1 MPRWIIGILVAI
13 TTFAVLA
20 SFAALRLASGRQA
33 NTGSHLEAT
42 TGEGGTIYAPPPGTN
57 AAQVGQ
63 PDAQG
68 HKSLTPR
75 PGLESFAVP
84 RFSLVNQDGQEVDE
98 TVLEGRISI
107 VAFIFT
113 NCQVACPAI
122 TANMKRAFTELEGTP
137 VRFVSISVDPEH
149 DTPEQLRSYAE
160 RMAIDTS
167 RWTFLTGAPGE
178 TARVVAESM
187 KFEISPDDD
196 DNNTIT
202 LADGSTMRNILHPIK
217 LFLVGPDRQILDFC
231 SPTIPAELDR
241 FIELARRA
249 AE

>member
-1 MPRWIIGILVAI
+1 MPKWIIGLLVAA

-20 SFAALRLASGRQA
+20 SFAALRMASSRQA
-33 NTGSHLEAT
+33 PVGQNLEAS
-42 TGEGGTIYAPPPGTN
+42 TGPGGTIYAPPPGTN
-57 AAQVGQ
+57 AAQVG
-63 PDAQG
+63 PRDVSG
-68 HKSLTPR
+68 NKTFTSR
-75 PGLESFAVP
+75 PGLENYAIP
-84 RFSLVNQDGQEVDE
+84 RFSLVNQDAQDVDQ
-98 TVLEGRISI
+98 TLLEGEISV

-122 TANMKRAFTELEGTP
+122 TANMKRAFAELEGTP

-149 DTPEQLRSYAE
+149 DTPEQLRKYAE

-167 RWTFLTGAPGE
+167 RWTFLTGTPGE

-187 KFEISPDDD
+187 KFEISPDEDAD
-196 DNNTIT
+196 NTIT

-217 LFLVGPDRQILDFC
+217 LFLVGPDRQILDLC
-231 SPTIPAELDR
+231 SPIVPAELDR
-241 FIELARRA
+241 FIALARKA